1 MANENKVIIT
11 LVKSP
16 IGAKKNQKDT
26 LKALG
31 LTKMNKSVEKVNNE
45 FIQGMIKL
53 LDTLLKLKKVNSRRC
68 KHEATR
74 ITIYR
79 RCT

>member
-1 MANENKVIIT
+1 MAENNKVIIT

-31 LTKMNKSVEKVNNE
+31 LTKLNKTVKKENNE
-45 FIQGMIKL
+45 FIQGMIKVVEHL
-53 LDTLLKLKKVNSRRC
+53 VKVEE
-68 KHEATR
+68 K
-74 ITIYR
+74 
-79 RCT
+79 

>member
-1 MANENKVIIT
+1 MAKEEKVIIT

-45 FIQGMIKL
+45 FIQGMIKTGGHL
-53 LDTLLKLKKVNSRRC
+53 VKIEESK
-68 KHEATR
+68 
-74 ITIYR
+74 
-79 RCT
+79 

>member
-1 MANENKVIIT
+1 MANETKVIIT

-16 IGAKKNQKDT
+16 IGAKKNQKAT

-45 FIQGMIKL
+45 FIQGMIKTVEHL
-53 LDTLLKLKKVNSRRC
+53 VKVEES
-68 KHEATR
+68 K
-74 ITIYR
+74 
-79 RCT
+79 

>member
-1 MANENKVIIT
+1 MAEKKVIIT

-31 LTKMNKSVEKVNNE
+31 LTKMHKSVEKNDDDY
-45 FIQGMIKL
+45 IRGMINTVRHLVEVK
-53 LDTLLKLKKVNSRRC
+53 
-68 KHEATR
+68 
-74 ITIYR
+74 
-79 RCT
+79 

>member
-1 MANENKVIIT
+1 MAKEEKVIIT
-11 LVKSP
+11 LVQSP

-45 FIQGMIKL
+45 FIQGMIISVGHLVKIEES
-53 LDTLLKLKKVNSRRC
+53 T
-68 KHEATR
+68 
-74 ITIYR
+74 
-79 RCT
+79 